1 MLLTA
6 RPGLKASLL
15 FSLCSI
21 LVGCKSYEP
30 LPLDETPRLIADP
43 AALVRTVPA
52 GWPGAGA
59 VALDPAAPLDAI
71 GFAVLVLENNPDLKS
86 GRADRGIAE
95 AQVLQAGLLPNPQL
109 SGNYGTLLGG
119 PARFDSW
126 TAGFSEDIKS
136 LITLSAQRGAARFE
150 ARKVDADLLWQEWQ
164 AVGKARLLFVD
175 TVEQQ
180 KLHRLLLENRALF
193 AARAERS
200 GHALAAGDIDLM
212 TATPDLTALGDLDK
226 QIADLDRQ
234 ILSRQHDIDALLGLS
249 PDVRLRFVDRID
261 LPPVDPAA
269 IESALS
275 TLPQRRPDLAAL
287 QLGYGAQEEKVRG
300 AILAQ
305 FPALTFG
312 GTGGSDTSHVL
323 TFGPQITFDL
333 PIFNRNQ
340 GNIAI
345 ERATRQKLHDEYRN
359 RMNASVGEVT
369 AMLREQALLQR
380 QSAEVRTALV
390 QATSIAERADRAYRV
405 GNIDERTYVDL
416 QMVRLSK
423 QQELVALEQQMLQQ
437 QVAMA
442 TLTGTGMPPITLS
455 TPDQPSPDPQTA
467 GAE

>member
-6 RPGLKASLL
+6 RPVLQAGLL

-21 LVGCKSYEP
+21 LVGCQSYEP
-30 LPLDETPRLIADP
+30 LPLDAAPRLITDP
-43 AALVRTVPA
+43 RTLVRTPPP
-52 GWPGAGA
+52 GWPSS
-59 VALDPAAPLDAI
+59 VALDPSAPLDAT

-86 GRADRGIAE
+86 GRADRDIAE

-109 SGNYGTLLGG
+109 SGNYGALLGG
-119 PARFDSW
+119 PANFDAW
-126 TAGFSEDIKS
+126 TAGFSEDIKG
-136 LITLSAQRGAARFE
+136 LITLSAQRASARLD

-164 AVGKARLLFVD
+164 AIGKARLLFVD
-175 TVEQQ
+175 AVEQQ

-200 GHALAAGDIDLM
+200 RHALAAGDIDLT

-249 PDVRLRFVDRID
+249 PDVQLRFVDHVD
-261 LPPVDPAA
+261 LPPIDPATV
-269 IESALS
+269 ESSLS
-275 TLPQRRPDLAAL
+275 TLPQRRPDLVAL

-323 TFGPQITFDL
+323 TFGPQITFEL

-345 ERATRQKLHDEYRN
+345 EHATRRKLHDEYRS
-359 RMNASVGEVT
+359 RLTAAAGEVT

-380 QSAEVRTALV
+380 QLTEVGTALV
-390 QATSIAERADRAYRV
+390 QATGIADRADRAYRV
-405 GNIDERTYVDL
+405 GNIDERTFVDL
-416 QMVRLSK
+416 QMVRLAK
-423 QQELVALEQQMLQQ
+423 QQELVALEQQMLEQR
-437 QVAMA
+437 VAMA
-442 TLTGTGMPPITLS
+442 TLTGTGMPPITVPTS
-455 TPDQPSPDPQTA
+455 DPPPPDPQTA